1 MHRDEHGGV
10 TAPGGREFLA
20 DLPFALAASLI
31 VPMLWVGPL
40 LRIQA
45 VPGRDDDTLWRAL
58 AQAVSARP
66 DVWPP
71 SQALLPTVLA
81 TTLARDPGR
90 AHALVVV
97 VALILAGLGGWLVA
111 RRVGRARP
119 ALCAVCAL
127 LAQLGPWSLQAVG
140 AADLAAMGIGAL
152 LLGVAVPPL
161 AGVVGAWSAPVAT
174 SLACVGV
181 VRLLLGW
188 RQPAQRRAGAW
199 QALALVWAFAAV
211 GQPGVGAPGDLRAPA
226 YVTSASAVFP
236 LPEGEAAALR
246 ERSGRGRWV
255 VVGAEGTST
264 DDVPRERTSL
274 VLCVGTCAA
283 LGAWLGGRF
292 GRVAAVV
299 AVASAAASLG
309 APDGVVW
316 SALSGGACVV
326 ALAMSAGVP
335 HMTGTPR
342 WRSDAPVAAG
352 ALLVVLLWVFSAS
365 SRGDHVVLAP
375 DPALAP
381 LRGGA
386 PGDVL
391 VFPPPEAPWRAGVAP
406 EARWRVELAGVG
418 RILAA
423 GDDADAARVALSA
436 VADVPVDIQAAARAW
451 EVRGV
456 RAFSSDGTGWSW
468 LVVDTRSVS
477 VEARSRLQAWLATR
491 VGMPVARSP
500 GRLLYARDALTRA
513 RSTSAPRPLQAPPLP
528 FDPPR

>member
-10 TAPGGREFLA
+10 TAPVGRELLA
-20 DLPFALAASLI
+20 DLPFALAASLV
-31 VPMLWVGPL
+31 VPMLWVGPF

-45 VPGRDDDTLWRAL
+45 VPGRDDDALWRAL
-58 AQAVSARP
+58 AQEVSARS
-66 DVWPP
+66 DVGPS

-81 TTLARDPGR
+81 TSLARDPAR

-97 VALILAGLGGWLVA
+97 VALVLAGLGGWLFA
-111 RRVGRARP
+111 RHIAKAP
-119 ALCAVCAL
+119 LALCAVCAL
-127 LAQLGPWSLQAVG
+127 LAQMGPWSLQAVG
-140 AADLAAMGIGAL
+140 TADLAGMGIGAL
-152 LLGVAVPPL
+152 LIGLTLPPL
-161 AGVVGAWSAPVAT
+161 AGVAGAWSVPVAI

-188 RQPAQRRAGAW
+188 RHPAQRRAGAW

-211 GQPGVGAPGDLRAPA
+211 GQAGVAGRGGLHAPA

-246 ERSGRGRWV
+246 DLSDGRRWV
-255 VVGAEGTST
+255 GVGAQAPLPADPFRGPVT
-264 DDVPRERTSL
+264 L
-274 VLCVGTCAA
+274 VVCVAVCAA
-283 LGAWLGGRF
+283 PGAWLGGRA

-309 APDGVVW
+309 APEGVVW
-316 SALSGGACVV
+316 SALAGGACVV
-326 ALAMSAGVP
+326 ALATSGRERDA
-335 HMTGTPR
+335 TGAPR
-342 WRSDAPVAAG
+342 WRSDAPVVAG
-352 ALLVVLLWVFSAS
+352 ALLVVFLWGVGAS

-391 VFPPPEAPWRAGVAP
+391 VFPPPEAPWRSGFAP
-406 EARWRVELAGVG
+406 EERWRVELAGVG
-418 RILAA
+418 RNLAT

-468 LVVDTRSVS
+468 LVVDTRSLS

-500 GRLLYARDALTRA
+500 ERLLYARDALTRA
-513 RSTSAPRPLQAPPLP
+513 RSTSAPLPFPASPLP
-528 FDPPR
+528 SDPPR